1 MNLTKKVK
9 YILLALTILI
19 LSIVIPNIS
28 KAWNPDLAGRFDEP
42 DLGNYFWV
50 SENTLLDQ
58 IKNSSSRYTQ
68 KINIRFAMLYDRT
81 DLHCLQHNYSMIGWQ
96 TYENTMYIEIN
107 GNTARNPETGATVTS
122 TYNGR
127 LAYILSKDQNYGP
140 LAPDN
145 YWYENRGE
153 RDGYSDVQKS
163 LWGIMNEW
171 YANVGKYLGI
181 DWTFPANDDASF
193 KNNQLYKD
201 AITYAN
207 SIGSGNS
214 GGSVATKDNT
224 NKANIKVEYYTGSD
238 GVTYEKVG
246 PFNWTFGGSLNTVT
260 LTGNNGQSPSLK
272 IFASNGTTEISA
284 NQIVSGQDFYVAF
297 RADSG
302 INTISKLEGS
312 GSVSS
317 TGIISAKLWFLYRY
331 RSDEAQRLLLSNHS
345 TQPSTTNFTVKTE
358 NITLTINFSVV
369 KVDEDDNSIKLPNV
383 GFKFYN
389 KDSGKYIKMNGNT
402 VQYVDTIEE
411 ATEFL
416 TDENGQISL
425 NNVLAG
431 TYMAYET
438 KNPNRGYDV
447 VDEPIEINPT
457 NDATIAIGNEL
468 KYVVIEVI
476 KVDKNNNTI
485 KLEGVGFKF
494 YNEDDGK
501 YLKVDE
507 NNEFVEY
514 VDTMEEATEVKT
526 DNEGKIKLNYVP
538 KGTYLAYEIS
548 NPNYGYVAGGE
559 PYEIEAPRDTNVE
572 LGNEIK
578 YIKITGLVW
587 EDIQSE
593 KMSVRNDLYNLDEND
608 DADILM
614 EGVKVSLKDRTTGD
628 LVDDTIE
635 GLDPDQR
642 VVAET
647 YTDENGEY
655 QFDYVPVDNLEN
667 YYVEF
672 EYDGLIYENVIPHL
686 ENEEKGSKAAEPGRD
701 DFNNRFNSMDKGSSD
716 MQTIADQNGNTS
728 ERPIVNYDIAET
740 GEGGRLLEMTST
752 ENTEIIATTDEAGYT
767 IEYDETEATAEVTN
781 INLGLYKRPQT
792 DLALQTEIEE
802 IKAEINGYGHIYRY
816 GPKYDVNNAQEV
828 EDSWNL
834 GVRFENTYK
843 GTYERPIYK
852 ADAAYENTEDPSKEL
867 RLSLTYKITI
877 RNQGSVYGKV
887 NKVIAYFDSR
897 YDQITAIGTEMD
909 NEGNVVGTPLTIG
922 QSQDEGNG
930 YRRVEID
937 TSVLNQIIDYPTANA
952 EERESEQNIYVQF
965 NLPREVILEMLNEEE
980 VDNTLSFTAEIG
992 SYASY
997 SDPEGNTL
1005 YAAYDLDSVP
1015 DNATVG
1021 EFSTYEDDTDRASEV
1036 AITLAGARTIS
1047 GYVFEDTKEESQ
1059 ENVAEGNGRKDD
1071 DETNLKGVTVELIDV
1086 TNDSVTQIY
1095 DSNTDVW
1102 ANASYPVD
1110 ETNGNY
1116 VIAGFIPGQYLIRF
1130 TWGDGTERIVEP
1142 DNAEEITVENYKST
1156 IISYDKYQA
1165 YQELQ
1170 NQGNAGRFYKD
1181 ETIVDGSSLALD
1193 NQEIRQQIDDDLK
1206 EYKYDTDSDITEIPA
1221 DTWEMDFPIEYDAD
1235 ELLSATLEATTDARE
1250 DTNDENN
1257 EHRITFPVS
1266 NINFGIIRRP
1276 EQNIEL
1282 TKTVTAFRF
1291 ILPTGQTL
1299 IDATVNDDGTISGT
1313 TNYLSYIGNKQ
1324 NPEGS
1329 VLRAEVDE
1337 NLIQGSS
1344 VEIKY
1349 KLTVRNTSEVDY
1361 LNENYYNYGE
1371 EYYRVSGEAR
1381 KTSEV
1386 VTFTP
1391 TSIIDYLD
1399 ENSQFND
1406 NSAVNS
1412 TYNWTNISIEDAN
1425 IAQNVKDAL
1434 KSQLDNYQLY
1444 ISRTFEEQSIILR
1457 PVFYVNGVQVDN
1469 SGNTASA
1476 EIEEGQPVASSQGA
1490 NYQNQAEIIEVVKTG
1505 GGKLTSTPGNYIPNK
1520 TSDETPDTDDTT
1532 SEEVVIIPSTGGNR
1546 NYVLPISLMV
1556 IALITLGVGV
1566 YVIKVKVLG
1575 KK

>member
-1 MNLTKKVK
+1 MDWSFNRNDGTVAGFQDGTERTWNAYLDWCTYNNASAFQK
-9 YILLALTILI
+9 YITEGRQYA
-19 LSIVIPNIS
+19 N
-28 KAWNPDLAGRFDEP
+28 DLA
-42 DLGNYFWV
+42 N
-50 SENTLLDQ
+50 
-58 IKNSSSRYTQ
+58 
-68 KINIRFAMLYDRT
+68 
-81 DLHCLQHNYSMIGWQ
+81 
-96 TYENTMYIEIN
+96 
-107 GNTARNPETGATVTS
+107 
-122 TYNGR
+122 
-127 LAYILSKDQNYGP
+127 
-140 LAPDN
+140 
-145 YWYENRGE
+145 
-153 RDGYSDVQKS
+153 
-163 LWGIMNEW
+163 
-171 YANVGKYLGI
+171 
-181 DWTFPANDDASF
+181 AS
-193 KNNQLYKD
+193 
-201 AITYAN
+201 
-207 SIGSGNS
+207 SGNQVS
-214 GGSVATKDNT
+214 AKDNT
-224 NKANIKVEYYTGSD
+224 NKNSIKVNYYVGSD
-238 GVTYEKVG
+238 NVSYIKVG
-246 PFNWTFGGSLNTVT
+246 PFNWQFPNKLDSVT
-260 LTGNNGQSPSLK
+260 LTGNNGTQPSLK
-272 IFASNGTTEISA
+272 IFKADGTTETNVAGIE
-284 NQIVSGQDFYVAF
+284 SGKDFYVAF

-302 INTISKLEGS
+302 ITSITKLEGKGKNS
-312 GSVSS
+312 SVSTINANIFFLEAVDS
-317 TGIISAKLWFLYRY
+317 TSINPSYPGT
-331 RSDEAQRLLLSNHS
+331 AQRLIL
-345 TQPSTTNFTVKTE
+345 TETDTIQPSSYTITTS
-358 NITLTINFSVV
+358 NIPLTISFSVI
-369 KVDEDDNSIKLPNV
+369 KTDDENNMKLPNV

-389 KDSGKYIKMNGNT
+389 KESGKYLKYDGTSI
-402 VQYVDTIEE
+402 QYVNTFEE
-411 ATEFL
+411 ATDFL
-416 TDENGQISL
+416 TDENGKISL
-425 NNVLAG
+425 NNVLSG
-431 TYMAYET
+431 TYIAYET
-438 KNPNRGYDV
+438 KNPN
-447 VDEPIEINPT
+447 
-457 NDATIAIGNEL
+457 
-468 KYVVIEVI
+468 
-476 KVDKNNNTI
+476 
-485 KLEGVGFKF
+485 
-494 YNEDDGK
+494 
-501 YLKVDE
+501 
-507 NNEFVEY
+507 
-514 VDTMEEATEVKT
+514 
-526 DNEGKIKLNYVP
+526 
-538 KGTYLAYEIS
+538 
-548 NPNYGYVAGGE
+548 YGYVVDNSGKE
-559 PYEIEAPRDTNVE
+559 FVPTNMQEILITNTF
-572 LGNEIK
+572 K
-578 YIKITGLVW
+578 YIRLSGLVW
-587 EDIQSE
+587 EDRGSSGKDTE
-593 KMSVRNDLYNLDEND
+593 RNNLYRLDEND
-608 DADILM
+608 SADVLI
-614 EGVKVSLKDRTTGD
+614 EGIKVSLKDRTTGD
-628 LVDDTIE
+628 LVDDTID
-635 GLDPDQR
+635 GLDSDQK
-642 VVAET
+642 VISET
-647 YTDENGEY
+647 YTNSDGEY
-655 QFDYVPVDNLEN
+655 QFDYVPIENLGN
-667 YYVEF
+667 YYIEF
-672 EYDGLIYENVIPHL
+672 EYDGLVYENVIPHL
-686 ENEEKGSKAAEPGRD
+686 ENEEKGSKASEPERE
-701 DFNNRFNSMDKGSSD
+701 DFNNRFNSMDKGSGD
-716 MQTIADQNGNTS
+716 MQTIADQNGDTS

-752 ENTEIIATTDEAGYT
+752 ENTEITATTDETGYKL
-767 IEYDETEATAEVTN
+767 EYTPGSGITEITN
-781 INLGLYKRPQT
+781 VNLGLYLRPQT

-909 NEGNVVGTPLTIG
+909 NEGNVVGTPLTIS

-930 YRRVEID
+930 YRRVEIN

-952 EERESEQNIYVQF
+952 EEREPEQNIYVQF

-992 SYASY
+992 SYTSY

-1005 YAAYDLDSVP
+1005 YAAYDFDSVP
-1015 DNATVG
+1015 DNATAG

-1110 ETNGNY
+1110 ESNGNY

-1142 DNAEEITVENYKST
+1142 ENAEEITVENYKST

-1250 DTNDENN
+1250 DTNNENN

-1399 ENSQFND
+1399 ENSQFD
-1406 NSAVNS
+1406 NNSDINS
-1412 TYNWTNISIEDAN
+1412 TYNWTNITIEDAN
-1425 IAQNVKDAL
+1425 VAQEVKDAL
-1434 KSQLDNYQLY
+1434 RGSQLDNYQLY
-1444 ISRTFEEQSIILR
+1444 VSRTFEEQSIILR

-1476 EIEEGQPVASSQGA
+1476 EIEEGQPVASAQGA

-1520 TSDETPDTDDTT
+1520 TSEETPDTDDTT